1 MALARQLTPGLILF
15 WMIDPRSFDPFPV
28 FSFIP
33 ARQTLLIAEQSY
45 GCWRLYFSYFGLSFT
60 FPQFSGFEFSDARV
74 SLLRDCSISV
84 LTTLEFCGCH
94 YIKNK
99 K

>member
-1 MALARQLTPGLILF
+1 MELLQSKHTSKYFQTFVPLQVALARQLTPGLILF

-74 SLLRDCSISV
+74 SLL
-84 LTTLEFCGCH
+84 
-94 YIKNK
+94 
-99 K
+99 